1 MVNHSTLEQHKFKKG
16 KFITPFNDAL
26 GDKLQ
31 LSSWGSER
39 LPEYLWIGLILK
51 KHGRSKGLQMCR
63 WILERLHDSLPNV
76 NLPTISNI
84 FTLKDIS
91 QQLFWEFVEHIAGS
105 PR

>member
-51 KHGRSKGLQMCR
+51 NTVVPKVSKCAVG
-63 WILERLHDSLPNV
+63 
-76 NLPTISNI
+76 
-84 FTLKDIS
+84 F
-91 QQLFWEFVEHIAGS
+91 
-105 PR
+105 